1 MHGNHVTEIFRK
13 DTAKKDP
20 FCRVFFTVFEGNSKL
35 LFKRKGDHSY
45 GRMYK
50 HEISTEM
57 SQAIEIHSCTVLSVC
72 IRNHKYKIVVQCYLK
87 FQIDDF

>member
-50 HEISTEM
+50 HEISTDIY
-57 SQAIEIHSCTVLSVC
+57 QTIEIHNCMVISVC
-72 IRNHKYKIVVQCYLK
+72 HQKSQNIK
-87 FQIDDF
+87 